1 MSFHSNTPDSPV
13 PESESASQRSQAST
27 SLPSWRQ
34 SDGEHSFPDPLLERI
49 AARFRLLGDP
59 LRLKLLALLTS
70 EERSVGEL
78 VELTGAGQPN
88 VSKHLAALTEGG
100 LVRRRKLGT
109 STRYT
114 IADPLVL
121 TLCDI
126 VCGGLYQQFVQQAHQ
141 LGWERNEEPKDHLV

>member
-1 MSFHSNTPDSPV
+1 MPFHPDTPDSPV
-13 PESESASQRSQAST
+13 SGSDSAPHRSQAST
-27 SLPSWRQ
+27 ALPSWRQ
-34 SDGEHSFPDPLLERI
+34 PDGEHSLPDPLLERI

-59 LRLKLLALLTS
+59 LRLKLLALLAS
-70 EERSVGEL
+70 GERNVREL

-88 VSKHLAALTEGG
+88 VSKHLGALTEGG
-100 LVRRRKLGT
+100 LVQRRKLGT

-141 LGWERNEEPKDHLV
+141 LGWERNEEQKD

>member
-1 MSFHSNTPDSPV
+1 MSFHPDTPDSPV
-13 PESESASQRSQAST
+13 SESDGASHHSQAST
-27 SLPSWRQ
+27 ALPSWRQ
-34 SDGEHSFPDPLLERI
+34 PEGEHNFPDPLLERI

-59 LRLKLLALLTS
+59 LRLKLLALLAS
-70 EERSVGEL
+70 RERSVGEL

-88 VSKHLAALTEGG
+88 VSKHLAALTDGG
-100 LVRRRKLGT
+100 LVRRRKQGT

-141 LGWERNEEPKDHLV
+141 LGWESNGGQEDHSV